1 MGISTKIY
9 TYIKIFYHPAQLC
22 RGVKNPTLTNP
33 YVDYSLRCLK
43 VFIFLE
49 ILVSYN
55 GENYKKGLYG
65 RPKGQRGFY

>member
-9 TYIKIFYHPAQLC
+9 TYIKVFYHPVHFSG
-22 RGVKNPTLTNP
+22 GVKKPTLTNP
-33 YVDYSLRCLK
+33 YVDYSLRYLK

-55 GENYKKGLYG
+55 GENY
-65 RPKGQRGFY
+65 